1 MERDTREISDW
12 GRNDLRCCKGNDV
25 IMSARNDFPF
35 SIQEDGLSTMWW
47 ERNLIIFLTEG
58 GYRKVK
64 R

>member
-1 MERDTREISDW
+1 MERGTREISGW
-12 GRNDLRCCKGNDV
+12 GRKDLRGCKGNDV
-25 IMSARNDFPF
+25 IMSAGDDFPF